1 MKRVFFSPLVHRNTI
16 TAGRDAKSGRSA
28 MVGSN
33 KYQQICGLRRNVDG
47 EQSLSR
53 YGRSMWWLAVNPERA
68 VRAMGN
74 SMKLLRTVPRDRR
87 FPGEISG
94 LLHSHGLA
102 YFHSEFPE
110 IYTWANRSK
119 ANIGDLPSL
128 WLAMDELWGRVRR
141 DAADGRV

>member
-1 MKRVFFSPLVHRNTI
+1 
-16 TAGRDAKSGRSA
+16 
-28 MVGSN
+28 
-33 KYQQICGLRRNVDG
+33 
-47 EQSLSR
+47 
-53 YGRSMWWLAVNPERA
+53 MWWLAVNPERA